1 MGTRRTIRPNKADGS
16 NPDVSS
22 LRFAAENIARGA
34 GDMLFTTLSPGGA
47 SIITWGRRSES
58 EEYIIDS
65 IKNELL
71 RQMFKEN
78 RGDEFEADRLDLSL
92 RVKLKDKIFKD
103 FWEDPQGRLW
113 IEAQITA
120 KKKAF
125 ETFQRKAAYFQTL
138 THYNASIG
146 SLKYLGTTSEEKS
159 TPIRFDLSNPE
170 IVKLVS
176 FQDVKYLTPFLSGK
190 PGAGKTNA
198 ALQLIDLASQRN
210 SGYLNP
216 SYGFGETK
224 MRIFMPN
231 YRWKDAPHNY
241 SYKHPWELFID
252 KPKGRSIWWRRYWI
266 SKHNEE
272 FNMRSDDVFDLV
284 YLGEVGTGKLKAT
297 QSNAAAAYSE
307 LFSLSRQFGVRF
319 LLSSADYIS
328 PKLMTD
334 FIDPQIMLT
343 GGEND
348 IRYAEAQYLSDDQQ
362 TVIKI
367 NLGSVPKH
375 PLIDRLG
382 KGLAADYTG
391 DIEMFKIKGILNQ
404 ARITNLNFYENHIDE
419 AIEEASGIVE
429 AWVEDNVEE
438 YRVKAYTHEV
448 PAQPQKKVEKEEEEP
463 EPMIE
468 PSEDSGVLF

>member
-1 MGTRRTIRPNKADGS
+1 MGTRRTIRPNKSDGS
-16 NPDVSS
+16 NPDISS

-65 IKNELL
+65 IKNDLL
-71 RQMFKEN
+71 RRMFKTN
-78 RGDEFEADRLDLSL
+78 RGDEYEADRIDLSV
-92 RVKLKDKIFKD
+92 RVKLKDKIFND
-103 FWEDPQGRLW
+103 FWNDPQGRAW
-113 IEAQITA
+113 IEEQITA
-120 KKKAF
+120 RKKAAGI
-125 ETFQRKAAYFQTL
+125 FQKKAAYLQTL
-138 THYNASIG
+138 THYNSSIG
-146 SLKYLGTTSEEKS
+146 SLKYLGTTSEEKT
-159 TPIRFDLSNPE
+159 TPVRFDLSNPE

-176 FQDVKYLTPFLSGK
+176 FQDIKYITPFVSGK
-190 PGAGKTNA
+190 PGAGKTNT

-241 SYKHPWELFID
+241 AYKHPWELFID
-252 KPKGRSIWWRRYWI
+252 KPKGRSIWWKRYWI
-266 SKHNEE
+266 GKHNEE
-272 FNMRSDDVFDLV
+272 FNLRSDDVFDLV

-328 PKLMTD
+328 PKLMMD

-343 GGEND
+343 NGEND
-348 IRYAEAQYLSDDQQ
+348 IRYAEAQYLSDDQD

-382 KGLAADYTG
+382 KGLASDYTG
-391 DIEMFKIKGILNQ
+391 DIEMFKIKSILNKS
-404 ARITNLNFYENHIDE
+404 RLTDLNFYENHIDE
-419 AIEEASGIVE
+419 AIEEASSIVE
-429 AWVEDNVEE
+429 AWVEDNIEGYE
-438 YRVKAYTHEV
+438 ARAYHPEK
-448 PAQPQKKVEKEEEEP
+448 PAEIPQKKGKEMAEP
-463 EPMIE
+463 EPIIE
-468 PSEDSGVLF
+468 PSENSGVLF

>member
-1 MGTRRTIRPNKADGS
+1 MGTRRTIRPNKSDGS
-16 NPDVSS
+16 NPDISS

-65 IKNELL
+65 IKNDLL
-71 RQMFKEN
+71 RRMFKTN
-78 RGDEFEADRLDLSL
+78 CGDEYEGDRIDLSV
-92 RVKLKDKIFKD
+92 RVKLKDKIFND
-103 FWEDPQGRLW
+103 FWNDPQGRAW
-113 IEAQITA
+113 IEEQITA
-120 KKKAF
+120 RKKAAGI
-125 ETFQRKAAYFQTL
+125 FQKKAAYLQTL
-138 THYNASIG
+138 THYNSSIG
-146 SLKYLGTTSEEKS
+146 SLKYLGTTSEEKT

-176 FQDVKYLTPFLSGK
+176 FQDIKYITPFVSGK
-190 PGAGKTNA
+190 PGAGKTNT

-241 SYKHPWELFID
+241 AYKHPWELFID
-252 KPKGRSIWWRRYWI
+252 KPKGRSIWWKRYWI
-266 SKHNEE
+266 GKHNEE
-272 FNMRSDDVFDLV
+272 FNLRSDDVFDLV

-328 PKLMTD
+328 PKLMMD

-343 GGEND
+343 NGEND
-348 IRYAEAQYLSDDQQ
+348 IRYAEAQYLSDDQD

-382 KGLAADYTG
+382 KGLASDYTG
-391 DIEMFKIKGILNQ
+391 DIEMFKIKSILNKS
-404 ARITNLNFYENHIDE
+404 RVTDLNFYLRHDE
-419 AIEEASGIVE
+419 QV
-429 AWVEDNVEE
+429 
-438 YRVKAYTHEV
+438 
-448 PAQPQKKVEKEEEEP
+448 
-463 EPMIE
+463 
-468 PSEDSGVLF
+468 F